1 MDTHKVVP
9 NMKGGVV
16 VKITQNSRGTYDGI
30 IETSNQNKYY
40 FFNND
45 KFLNTELR
53 YKFDVTTS
61 DTDNCDDFVA
71 INIVPF

>member
-16 VKITQNSRGTYDGI
+16 VKIKQNSRGTYDGI
-30 IETSNQNKYY
+30 IETSNKNKYY

-53 YKFDVTTS
+53 YNFDVTTS
-61 DTDNCDDFVA
+61 DIDNCDDFVA